1 MERYKHDPAH
11 TGRARG
17 DDGDFTHAVFEVELV
32 GHVWCGCTTVMPTTA
47 PRPKH
52 KHTLG
57 GYIRVDHGSYGNK
70 LSIKSQL
77 IQPTGF

>member
-1 MERYKHDPAH
+1 MERYKHDPD
-11 TGRARG
+11 RARG

-32 GHVWCGCTTVMPTTA
+32 GHVWCGRTVVPTTA

-57 GYIRVDHGSYGNK
+57 GYVWTVRK
-70 LSIKSQL
+70 
-77 IQPTGF
+77 